1 MFDIVLSLYKFKQQ
15 IDEKEYN
22 INNNNNNVEDHSYS
36 SFFLLP
42 QSTLIKDYQMYQF
55 CTKSI
60 ISNIILIFV
69 FLFCIIP
76 AHFLYIILLSSN
88 DNQGEENWI
97 IHLIQLFLSIMIVIS
112 GILMIYFKF
121 IVHQLI
127 IKASSD
133 EEETPPPQLLLDR
146 PARLRHKATA
156 PNSNLSIL
164 SGISFIN
171 RLSTHFKKSSE
182 NEGEIEEL
190 KIVINRLF
198 QTEQFQYLILVS
210 FIFFVFITQ
219 VLQCSCIHSDSTS
232 HLSTKIEHFLLLLF
246 GQCSSNA
253 DDVNMNVLVFMFIPY
268 VLTHFYSEI
277 TLEWHLF
284 FHITSMILSFIV
296 LSITTDDHEHSSII
310 YAIISGWLIIG
321 VILLY
326 EHYYQQLSVFLMAY
340 RNQQTIEEKDRDADR
355 RSAAEMRHMIG
366 NVAHDLKTVSIFLHP
381 SVIPPNTSSSISHY
395 HLLPQD

>member
-1 MFDIVLSLYKFKQQ
+1 MSDIVLSLYKFKKQ

-22 INNNNNNVEDHSYS
+22 INNNVEDHSYS

-60 ISNIILIFV
+60 ISNILLIFI

-76 AHFLYIILLSSN
+76 ANLLYIILLSSK
-88 DNQGEENWI
+88 GEENWI
-97 IHLIQLFLSIMIVIS
+97 IHLIQLFLSIIIVIS

-171 RLSTHFKKSSE
+171 RLSTHFKKSSD
-182 NEGEIEEL
+182 NDGEIEEL
-190 KIVINRLF
+190 KAVINRLF
-198 QTEQFQYLILVS
+198 QAEQFQYLILVS
-210 FIFFVFITQ
+210 FIFFVFLTQ
-219 VLQCSCIHSDSTS
+219 VLQCNCIHSDSTS
-232 HLSTKIEHFLLLLF
+232 HLSRKIEHFLLRLF
-246 GQCSSNA
+246 GQCSSNG

-268 VLTHFYSEI
+268 VLTLFYSEI
-277 TLEWHLF
+277 YLEWHLF
-284 FHITSMILSFIV
+284 FHVTSMILCFIA

-326 EHYYQQLSVFLMAY
+326 EHYYQHLSIFLMAY

-366 NVAHDLKTVSIFLHP
+366 NVAHDLKTVSIFTL
-381 SVIPPNTSSSISHY
+381 SFYSSY
-395 HLLPQD
+395 